1 MEEQLSILTNTFLR
15 KRIKRELE
23 ILIEKNMCLIKSID
37 IKQNHYN
44 PKEFI
49 LKFVNINNKNHYKF
63 VITSNYPFVPPKL
76 SINEKLISFNHN
88 LENQL
93 FNETLKKY
101 TGIQC
106 FCCETILCSN
116 NWNPGFTFIH
126 IIDDINKYKNARLQV
141 IHRLI
146 IDIIKIKY
154 LIDDINIVEW
164 LY

>member
-23 ILIEKNMCLIKSID
+23 MLIEKNMCSIKSID
-37 IKQNHYN
+37 IKQDDYN
-44 PKEFI
+44 TKEFI
-49 LKFVNINNKNHYKF
+49 LKFVNVNDKNHYKF

-76 SINEKLISFNHN
+76 SINEKPISFKHN
-88 LENQL
+88 FVNQL
-93 FNETLKKY
+93 FNESLKKY

-116 NWNPGFTFIH
+116 NWKPGFTIIH

-154 LIDDINIVEW
+154 LIDDINIIEW